1 MSAEEFPSFQ
11 KKEKLTT
18 QPEKTWAS
26 VLVVIGVLLGTA
38 LIIFFGF
45 RFLVG
50 AKTPREEMLGRV
62 MSASPSRQSS
72 LLMEWMQNIDH
83 SMNSSDWKPSAIEQV
98 ELLRFSVTK
107 IPELK
112 TAGTSPGLYAL
123 HVAGWGPSLGESK
136 DLETLTS
143 SSLGEEGTLALG
155 LFFLRQKDFSSRATD
170 YLQAFVFSQSEA
182 SRKVAAAYFSQCVQ
196 NSEMAVETCKQPILK
211 LLSDINDEVRW
222 NASLGILRAPSMRY
236 SDSEKELAAQELSK
250 LYALIKNSD
259 PALFTRFQATA
270 LESLA
275 TEVFRARMVLL
286 PEETKLELKELSSS
300 HKDLRIRNIA
310 RLLIAEQK

>member
-1 MSAEEFPSFQ
+1 MSGEEFPSFQ
-11 KKEKLTT
+11 KKEKLNT

-26 VLVVIGVLLGTA
+26 VLVVIGTLLGTA

-72 LLMEWMQNIDH
+72 LLMEWMQNIDQ
-83 SMNSSDWKPSAIEQV
+83 SAAELRWKPNGLEQT
-98 ELLRFSVTK
+98 ELLRFAATK

-136 DLETLTS
+136 DLDTLTS
-143 SSLGEEGTLALG
+143 SSLGEEATLALG
-155 LFFLRQKDFSSRATD
+155 LFFLRQKDFSLRATD
-170 YLQAFVFSQSEA
+170 YLKTFTHSQSEA
-182 SRKVAAAYFSQCVQ
+182 SRKVAAAYFAQCVQ
-196 NSEMAVETCKQPILK
+196 SAEAVVEICKEPILK
-211 LLSDINDEVRW
+211 LLEDANDEVRW
-222 NASLGILRAPSMRY
+222 NAALGILRTQSLRY
-236 SDSEKELAAQELSK
+236 SDLEKDQAAQEVSK
-250 LYALIKNSD
+250 LYMLIKNAD
-259 PALFTRFQATA
+259 PALLTRFQATA
-270 LESLA
+270 LESLV
-275 TEVFRARMVLL
+275 TEVFKARLVLS
-286 PEETKLELKELSSS
+286 PDETKAELKELSSS

-310 RLLIAEQK
+310 RALSNH